1 MRRNQAGI
9 TETDRE
15 QVESAPLISYQQ
27 ELYNAWQRKTA
38 SLRCESLCPCQ
49 KNYDEYDAREQKQS
63 DLRENW
69 EYPQGQKNTARML
82 RIQRRGA
89 CNTDASQQTQKSVW
103 PCKQ

>member
-38 SLRCESLCPCQ
+38 SLRLHKVLSFLFA
-49 KNYDEYDAREQKQS
+49 KGS
-63 DLRENW
+63 
-69 EYPQGQKNTARML
+69 
-82 RIQRRGA
+82 
-89 CNTDASQQTQKSVW
+89 
-103 PCKQ
+103 